1 MTAHCFEQVKNLLVI
16 LLTLNKLR
24 LSGYLTTLDRL
35 SCFLDDCF
43 SCQKLRQNSR
53 GRNWIP
59 EHFLATTS
67 CHWHYTLTSETCE
80 GLHQLWAL
88 PRHET
93 FFFLSFECL
102 GIHFFN
108 LHSHVACRM
117 PCHARGH
124 SHSCIRKQ
132 MISLGMAIILS
143 IYLCSHT

>member
-24 LSGYLTTLDRL
+24 LSGYFDDFGQAKLLLGWLLLVSKITTKLPWEKLDSWAFFGHHLMSLTLHPDFWDLWRSPPALNSTPTWD
-35 SCFLDDCF
+35 FL
-43 SCQKLRQNSR
+43 
-53 GRNWIP
+53 
-59 EHFLATTS
+59 
-67 CHWHYTLTSETCE
+67 
-80 GLHQLWAL
+80 
-88 PRHET
+88 
-93 FFFLSFECL
+93 FLSFECL

-108 LHSHVACRM
+108 LHSHVSCRM

-132 MISLGMAIILS
+132 MISLGMAIILN